1 MIPFSISNH
10 WNLITRT
17 IVPVIDQQETVP
29 AGGSHFG
36 IGDISQSFFFAPT
49 DSGKIFWGAGP
60 AFLWNSSTD
69 PNIGSG
75 KWATGL
81 TGVVLTQTHGWTLGM
96 LASHSWSFAGH
107 RDRAS
112 FSNTFLQPFVGYTW
126 PDTTGVL
133 INTETT
139 YNWDAET

>member
-1 MIPFSISNH
+1 
-10 WNLITRT
+10 
-17 IVPVIDQQETVP
+17 
-29 AGGSHFG
+29 
-36 IGDISQSFFFAPT
+36 
-49 DSGKIFWGAGP
+49 
-60 AFLWNSSTD
+60 
-69 PNIGSG
+69 
-75 KWATGL
+75 
-81 TGVVLTQTHGWTLGM
+81 VVLTQTHGWTLGM

-139 YNWDAET
+139 YNWDAETWNVPINLIVSHLFEFGHQPVSFQLGTRYSATTPNGAGPD